1 VKVRPVW
8 LLTLPILL
16 LGETAGH
23 ALVARVLDSGDSR
36 HDLFDLAG
44 LATAL
49 AALSLATLAWRAATS
64 VRAQSQPL
72 PSWRLAAVPALAFL
86 VQEHVERFVHEGDGW
101 LTAAEPVVVAGAA
114 LQLAIGAA
122 VLWLAR
128 SLLRAAD
135 SIGLLL
141 ARRRARPGRAVLR
154 RGWPLEAVPSRLS
167 VLASRQAGRAPP
179 AAA

>member
-1 VKVRPVW
+1 MKVRPVW

-23 ALVARVLDSGDSR
+23 ALVARWLDSGDSR
-36 HDLFDLAG
+36 HELFDLAG

-49 AALSLATLAWRAATS
+49 AALSVAALVWRAATS
-64 VRAQSQPL
+64 IRARSQPL

-114 LQLAIGAA
+114 VQLAIA
-122 VLWLAR
+122 
-128 SLLRAAD
+128 
-135 SIGLLL
+135 
-141 ARRRARPGRAVLR
+141 
-154 RGWPLEAVPSRLS
+154 
-167 VLASRQAGRAPP
+167 
-179 AAA
+179 